1 MKKYPFGKKTL
12 MYLQGTVQCDICKL
26 LVDVAE
32 TYVEENRTIEKL
44 NATLRGICK
53 DLPSKDIQDK
63 VS

>member
-1 MKKYPFGKKTL
+1 

-26 LVDVAE
+26 LVDIAE

-53 DLPSKDIQDK
+53 DLPSKDVQDK